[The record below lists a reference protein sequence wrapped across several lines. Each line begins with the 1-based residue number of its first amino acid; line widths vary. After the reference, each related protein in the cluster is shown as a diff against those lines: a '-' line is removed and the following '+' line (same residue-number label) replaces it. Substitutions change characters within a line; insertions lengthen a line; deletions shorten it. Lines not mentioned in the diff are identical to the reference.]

1 MKLFIYELKK
11 ILNKKIFF
19 VVLLLCLAING
30 FLLYSSQNTE
40 ENSIRITYSNEYTK
54 MLNSYSSM
62 SLNDA
67 EKQIDNELLA
77 YEIFS
82 RLENLAQTDNEEL
95 IENYTYEL
103 DEYRKS
109 NPDAYQ
115 KAVEMSEKGGDNF
128 WKNSFLYN
136 ISQQIEYINSYPDF
150 IDKMYDRAKAQSS
163 SSIFGDESSFSY
175 KNLYK
180 TSNDYSGLKNTKLS
194 LVNSDAFIATTE
206 YSLTD
211 IFIIAI
217 VFLLCVYLF
226 QYEREKGLYSLVRC
240 TKFGRFKTII
250 SKFMLLFVLSAVVS
264 ILFIFCNFIINTF
277 LYGSTDLSVNIQSIS
292 EFRNCTLTVTAGQ
305 FLILFAFAK
314 IMGTFVISSFLALV
328 FIIFSSSATMYLT
341 GLVIIGAEYLLYTL
355 IGQNSFLNLL
365 KYINIFYILDGGE
378 FFGSYLNLNI
388 FSNAVTSI
396 PIAFAVF
403 GTVFL
408 LCTVFSCILFCK
420 RNQQKTAGIFSR
432 LLEKFK
438 SRFFTLNG
446 STGVFKGEVFKFTI
460 QNKMAVM
467 IVLFVLFA
475 IISSFGTVR
484 YPYSENSD
492 ADYKAYMEY
501 LEGDITSEKENYIL
515 KQQNYF
521 NNLQQRMGEIA
532 ENSEL
537 SENAKQAMSKSIE
550 NILNS
555 KGIAFERVIEQYNRL
570 LELDKKGID
579 AKFIDE
585 NIYKSFVSSKTR
597 EWNDFAL
604 LCLVLVIDVPYV
616 FSPEYKNGMI
626 NLIRTTENGKTKLFF
641 GKIVVECI
649 YLLIAFTALYVPY
662 FVRFI
667 NTYGANSLNTP
678 LVCIFEN
685 VQETSFSVINAVVVN
700 LICYFLLATAVTFVI
715 TAVSIFTRSSMFTM
729 VVSTVLVILPLLAL
743 YSIENVRIGYWV
755 VNSHIIA
762 IVMTCL
768 LSILIAIVTLEISKL
783 KFTETRIWRRINAK
797 A

>member
-1 MKLFIYELKK
+1 
-11 ILNKKIFF
+11 
-19 VVLLLCLAING
+19 
-30 FLLYSSQNTE
+30 
-40 ENSIRITYSNEYTK
+40 
-54 MLNSYSSM
+54 
-62 SLNDA
+62 
-67 EKQIDNELLA
+67 
-77 YEIFS
+77 
-82 RLENLAQTDNEEL
+82 
-95 IENYTYEL
+95 
-103 DEYRKS
+103 
-109 NPDAYQ
+109 
-115 KAVEMSEKGGDNF
+115 
-128 WKNSFLYN
+128 
-136 ISQQIEYINSYPDF
+136 
-150 IDKMYDRAKAQSS
+150 
-163 SSIFGDESSFSY
+163 
-175 KNLYK
+175 
-180 TSNDYSGLKNTKLS
+180 
-194 LVNSDAFIATTE
+194 
-206 YSLTD
+206 
-211 IFIIAI
+211 
-217 VFLLCVYLF
+217 
-226 QYEREKGLYSLVRC
+226 
-240 TKFGRFKTII
+240 
-250 SKFMLLFVLSAVVS
+250 
-264 ILFIFCNFIINTF
+264 
-277 LYGSTDLSVNIQSIS
+277 
-292 EFRNCTLTVTAGQ
+292 
-305 FLILFAFAK
+305 
-314 IMGTFVISSFLALV
+314 
-328 FIIFSSSATMYLT
+328 
-341 GLVIIGAEYLLYTL
+341 
-355 IGQNSFLNLL
+355 
-365 KYINIFYILDGGE
+365 
-378 FFGSYLNLNI
+378 
-388 FSNAVTSI
+388 
-396 PIAFAVF
+396 
-403 GTVFL
+403 
-408 LCTVFSCILFCK
+408 
-420 RNQQKTAGIFSR
+420 KTAGIFSR

-467 IVLFVLFA
+467 IVLLVLFA

-501 LEGDITSEKENYIL
+501 LEGDITLEKENYIL
-515 KQQNYF
+515 EQQNYF

-555 KGIAFERVIEQYNRL
+555 KGVAFKRVIEQYNRL

-604 LCLVLVIDVPYV
+604 LCLVLVIGVPYV

-729 VVSTVLVILPLLAL
+729 VISTVLVIIPLLAL
-743 YSIENVRIGYWV
+743 YLIENARLGYWV

>member
-11 ILNKKIFF
+11 VLNKKIFL
-19 VVLLLCLAING
+19 VVLFLCLAING

-40 ENSIRITYSNEYTK
+40 ENNLRLTYSDEYAK
-54 MLNSYSSM
+54 MLDNYSSM
-62 SLNDA
+62 PCDEA
-67 EKQIDNELLA
+67 KKQIDNELLA

-82 RLENLAQTDNEEL
+82 RFESLAQTDNEEL

-103 DEYRKS
+103 EEYKKN
-109 NPDAYQ
+109 NPTAYQ
-115 KAVEMSEKGGDNF
+115 KAVEMSEKGGEEL
-128 WKNSFLYN
+128 WKNYFLYD
-136 ISQQIEYINSYPDF
+136 ISQQIAYINSYPDF
-150 IDKMYDRAKAQSS
+150 IDQMYDRAKAQSS
-163 SSIFGDESSFSY
+163 SSIFSDENSFSY

-180 TSNDYSGLKNTKLS
+180 TANDYSELKNTELS
-194 LVNSDAFIATTE
+194 LVNSDAFIATIK

-211 IFIIAI
+211 IFVIAI
-217 VFLLCVYLF
+217 VLLICVYLF

-240 TKFGRFKTII
+240 TKFGRAKTII
-250 SKFMLLFVLSAVVS
+250 SKLVLLFALASVVS
-264 ILFIFCNFIINTF
+264 VLFVFCNFTINTF
-277 LYGSTDLSVNIQSIS
+277 LYGGTDLSVNIQSIS
-292 EFRNCTLTVTAGQ
+292 EFRNCTLKVTAGQ
-305 FLILFAFAK
+305 FLLLFVLAK
-314 IMGTFVISSFLALV
+314 VIGIFVISSFFALV
-328 FIIFSSSATMYLT
+328 FIVFSSSAMMYLT
-341 GLVIIGAEYLLYTL
+341 GLGTVGTEYLFYTL

-388 FSNAVTSI
+388 FSNAVTSV
-396 PIAFAVF
+396 PIVFAVF

-408 LCTVFSCILFCK
+408 LCTMFSCTLFCK
-420 RNQQKTAGIFSR
+420 CNQQKTAGIFSR
-432 LLEKFK
+432 LFEKFK
-438 SRFFTLNG
+438 SKFYTLNG
-446 STGVFKGEVFKFTI
+446 STSIFKGEFYKFTV

-467 IVLFVLFA
+467 IVLLVLFA

-501 LEGDITSEKENYIL
+501 LEGDITLEKENYIL
-515 KQQNYF
+515 EQQNYF

-537 SENAKQAMSKSIE
+537 SENVKQAMSKSIE

-604 LCLVLVIDVPYV
+604 LCLVLVIGVPYV
-616 FSPEYKNGMI
+616 FSVEYKNGMI

-700 LICYFLLATAVTFVI
+700 LICYFLLATAVTFAI

-729 VVSTVLVILPLLAL
+729 VVSTALVIIPLLAL
-743 YSIENVRIGYWV
+743 YSIENVRIGYWI
-755 VNSHIIA
+755 VNYHAIA

-768 LSILIAIVTLEISKL
+768 LSILIAIVTLEISKF
-783 KFTETRIWRRINAK
+783 KFTETRIWRRINAE